1 MALNARENRIVV
13 QTLPSEI
20 EAEGFPTQVVAHAP
34 HRYAGPKSF
43 FLGLARSFDR
53 LAGQRAYRAV
63 ALVGAELA
71 IAFVA
76 AVSAIAII
84 QSGEFWRWRPEFLIA
99 GLILLGSKLVVGLAT
114 RAFSGRWRYVGV
126 RDAMIVTRAGVLA
139 AVLAFALF
147 AFLDLP
153 GVRLRLVGADA
164 VIYLVLACGM
174 RLAVRSLHE
183 WERRVRIGNGT
194 ARRRAV
200 IVGAGE
206 SGAALIKS
214 ILWSPK
220 LLMEPVA
227 VADDDPN
234 KHGSRLHGVPVA
246 GPVADLLHI
255 VEKYQADEIVI
266 AIPSATADQ
275 IGRVVDAC
283 VATRL
288 PFRIAPDPEDVL
300 RGRSGPSTFR
310 DVQPSDLLGRPQA
323 DLHVDELRAE
333 FQGARIVITGAAGS
347 IGSELVRQ
355 LVKLEPE
362 MIYLIDRNEN
372 ELFFLCEELARRE
385 PKAPLMDVIQDVR
398 DQRRMTRIMKEVRPT
413 HVFHAAAFKHVPL
426 MEFHLAEAV
435 ENNILGTW
443 TTLEAAHA
451 AHAGKFVLI
460 STDKAVR
467 PSSVMGGTKRFAEL
481 LVAEVTR
488 ENGMKGVIVRFGNVL
503 GSNGSVVPL
512 FQRQIA
518 AGGPVT
524 VTSREATRYFMTTP
538 EAAQLV
544 LQSVA
549 LPESA
554 GKVALL
560 DMGTPV
566 RIWDLAER
574 LIRLSGLRPGAD
586 IEIVETGLRP
596 GEKLHEELWWDS
608 GNAKPSTHPQIMLG
622 DVGASASN
630 TRNLVPLIRELVEKD
645 DPILLHQLLEDSVG
659 LTNGVHSVARQERPR
674 RTLPRRSS
682 GPQQAV
688 SGV

>member
-1 MALNARENRIVV
+1 VCLGVSR
-13 QTLPSEI
+13 TL
-20 EAEGFPTQVVAHAP
+20 
-34 HRYAGPKSF
+34 
-43 FLGLARSFDR
+43 DR
-53 LAGQRAYRAV
+53 LAAHRVWRGLTLA
-63 ALVGAELA
+63 GAELA
-71 IAFVA
+71 LALA
-76 AVSAIAII
+76 SALAAIAII
-84 QSGEFWRWRPEFLIA
+84 YSGEYWRWRPELLGAALVLI
-99 GLILLGSKLVVGLAT
+99 GSKLTVGVAT
-114 RAFSGRWRYVGV
+114 GAFAGRWRYVGV
-126 RDAMIVTRAGVLA
+126 RDAAIIARSALLAGALGFAILSWLDVVA
-139 AVLAFALF
+139 AN
-147 AFLDLP
+147 
-153 GVRLRLVGADA
+153 LRLVGADTT
-164 VIYLVLACGM
+164 IYLLLSCGT

-183 WERRVRIGNGT
+183 WERRVTVGNGT

-214 ILWSPK
+214 MLWSPK

-227 VADDDPN
+227 VVDDDRN
-234 KHGSRLHGVPVA
+234 KHGSRLHGVPVV
-246 GPVADLLHI
+246 GSVVQLADM
-255 VEKYQADEIVI
+255 VQKYQAHEIVI
-266 AIPSATADQ
+266 AIPSATGDQ
-275 IGRVVDAC
+275 MGRVVDAC

-300 RGRSGPSTFR
+300 SGRSGPSTLR
-310 DVQPSDLLGRPQA
+310 DVQPSDLLGRAQV
-323 DLHVDELRAE
+323 DLRVEELRAE

-355 LVKLEPE
+355 LVKLEPA
-362 MIYLIDRNEN
+362 MLYLIDRNEN
-372 ELFFLCEELARRE
+372 ELYFLCEELGRSE
-385 PKAPLMDVIQDVR
+385 PKAPVVEVIQDVR
-398 DQRRMTRIMKEVRPT
+398 DQRRMTRIMKEAQPT

-443 TTLEAAHA
+443 TTLEAAR
-451 AHAGKFVLI
+451 AGEAKKFVLI

-467 PSSVMGGTKRFAEL
+467 PSSVMGATKRFAEL
-481 LVAEVTR
+481 LAAEATQ

-586 IEIVETGLRP
+586 IEIVEIGLRP
-596 GEKLHEELWWDS
+596 GEKLHEELWWDAQ
-608 GNAKPSTHPQIMLG
+608 NATPSSHPQIMLG
-622 DVGASASN
+622 EAGAPATG
-630 TRNLVPLIRELVEKD
+630 TRTLIPLIRELVEKD
-645 DPILLHQLLEDSVG
+645 DPILLHHLLEESVG
-659 LTNGVHSVARQERPR
+659 LTNGQGVRDMRVRRQPSRQGAPSSPSLRVAGSP
-674 RTLPRRSS
+674 
-682 GPQQAV
+682 
-688 SGV
+688 

>member
-1 MALNARENRIVV
+1 MEP
-13 QTLPSEI
+13 LPSEI
-20 EAEGFPTQVVAHAP
+20 RLGPTAAPTTGSSRAP
-34 HRYAGPKSF
+34 HPSPALPAF
-43 FLGLARSFDR
+43 FIGLSRSLDR
-53 LAGQRAYRAV
+53 LAAHRISRAV
-63 ALVGAELA
+63 ILAGAELA
-71 IAFVA
+71 LAVVA
-76 AVSAIAII
+76 AIAAIAII
-84 QSGEFWRWRPEFLIA
+84 YSGEYWRWTPHLLLA
-99 GLILLGSKLVVGLAT
+99 GLILVGSKLTVGLVTGAL
-114 RAFSGRWRYVGV
+114 AGRWRYVGV
-126 RDAMIVTRAGVLA
+126 RDAATIARAGLLA
-139 AVLAFALF
+139 GGLAFALLVS
-147 AFLDLP
+147 LDLS
-153 GVRLRLVGADA
+153 GANLRLVGADA
-164 VIYLVLACGM
+164 VIYLLLSCGS
-174 RLAVRSLHE
+174 RLAIRSLHE
-183 WERRVRIGNGT
+183 WERRVRLGNGT
-194 ARRRAV
+194 ARRRALV
-200 IVGAGE
+200 IGAGE
-206 SGAALIKS
+206 SGSAVIKS

-227 VADDDPN
+227 VVDDDPH
-234 KHGSRLHGVPVA
+234 KHGSRLHGVPVV
-246 GPVADLLHI
+246 GSVAELRHI

-275 IGRVVDAC
+275 IGQVVEAC

-300 RGRSGPSTFR
+300 SGRSSPSMLR
-310 DVQPSDLLGRPQA
+310 DVQPSDLLGRAQA
-323 DLHVDELRAE
+323 DLHVDELRGE
-333 FQGARIVITGAAGS
+333 FEGARIVITGAAGS

-355 LVKLEPE
+355 LVKLEPAI
-362 MIYLIDRNEN
+362 IYLIDRNEN
-372 ELFFLCEELARRE
+372 DLYFLCEELGRRE
-385 PKAPLMDVIQDVR
+385 PKAPLVDVIQDVR
-398 DQRRMTRIMKEVRPT
+398 DQRRMTRIMKEVQPT

-435 ENNILGTW
+435 ENNILGTS
-443 TTLEAAHA
+443 TTLEAAQA
-451 AHAGKFVLI
+451 ARAGKFVLI

-467 PSSVMGGTKRFAEL
+467 PSSIMGATKRFAEL
-481 LVAEVTR
+481 LVAETTR
-488 ENGMKGVIVRFGNVL
+488 DNGMKGVIVRFGNVL

-608 GNAKPSTHPQIMLG
+608 ANAKPSSHPQIMLG
-622 DVGASASN
+622 EVGAPASH

-645 DPILLHQLLEDSVG
+645 DPILLHHLLEESVG
-659 LTNGVHSVARQERPR
+659 LTNGIHAAIRPERPR
-674 RTLPRRSS
+674 RTSPQRSS

-688 SGV
+688 SGF

>member
-1 MALNARENRIVV
+1 MHSHRPAHKSLLLALSR
-13 QTLPSEI
+13 
-20 EAEGFPTQVVAHAP
+20 F
-34 HRYAGPKSF
+34 
-43 FLGLARSFDR
+43 FDR
-53 LAGQRAYRAV
+53 LAGYRVYRAI
-63 ALVGAELA
+63 ALAGVELV
-71 IAFVA
+71 IALIA

-84 QSGEFWRWRPEFLIA
+84 QSGEFWKWHAPLLFA
-99 GLILLGSKLVVGLAT
+99 GLVLVSSKILVGIAT
-114 RAFSGRWRYVGV
+114 QSFSGRWRYVGV
-126 RDAMIVTRAGVLA
+126 RDAGIVTRAAVIA
-139 AVLAFALF
+139 AVLAFAALE
-147 AFLDLP
+147 FLNLA
-153 GVRLRLVGADA
+153 GVRLRLVGADV

-174 RLAVRSLHE
+174 RLMVRSLHE

-206 SGAALIKS
+206 SGSALIKNMQ
-214 ILWSPK
+214 WSPK

-227 VADDDPN
+227 VVDDDRN

-246 GPVADLLHI
+246 GPVAQLASI
-255 VEKYQADEIVI
+255 VQKCGADEIVI
-266 AIPSATADQ
+266 AIPSATRDQ

-283 VATRL
+283 ASTRL

-300 RGRSGPSTFR
+300 SGRSGPSTLR
-310 DVQPSDLLGRPQA
+310 EVQPSDLLGRAQA

-333 FQGARIVITGAAGS
+333 FEGARIVITGAAGS

-355 LVKLEPE
+355 LVKLEPAI
-362 MIYLIDRNEN
+362 IYLIDRNEN
-372 ELFFLCEELARRE
+372 ELFFLCEELGRRE
-385 PKAPLMDVIQDVR
+385 PDAPLVDVIQDVR
-398 DQRRMTRIMKEVRPT
+398 DQRRMTRIMKEVQPT

-435 ENNILGTW
+435 ENNILGTS

-451 AHAGKFVLI
+451 ANAGKFVLI

-467 PSSVMGGTKRFAEL
+467 PSSIMGATKRFAEL
-481 LVAEVTR
+481 LVAETTR
-488 ENGMKGVIVRFGNVL
+488 ANGMKGVIVRFGNVL

-574 LIRLSGLRPGAD
+574 LIRMSGLRPGAD
-586 IEIVETGLRP
+586 IEILETGLRP
-596 GEKLHEELWWDS
+596 GEKLHEELWWDAQ
-608 GNAKPSTHPQIMLG
+608 NAKPSSHPQIMLG
-622 DVGASASN
+622 DVGLSWSQ
-630 TRNLVPLIRELVEKD
+630 TRTLVPLIRELVEKD
-645 DPILLHQLLEDSVG
+645 DPILLHQLLQESVG
-659 LTNGVHSVARQERPR
+659 LTNGVHAVLHPERS
-674 RTLPRRSS
+674 RTPSRRSS

>member
-1 MALNARENRIVV
+1 MHVSVVPTTGSSRVAQPHPSPWVRAFLIGLSRSLDQLAAHRVSRALMLAGAEMALA
-13 QTLPSEI
+13 
-20 EAEGFPTQVVAHAP
+20 
-34 HRYAGPKSF
+34 
-43 FLGLARSFDR
+43 LA
-53 LAGQRAYRAV
+53 
-63 ALVGAELA
+63 
-71 IAFVA
+71 A
-76 AVSAIAII
+76 ATAAIAII
-84 QSGEFWRWRPEFLIA
+84 YSGEYWRWGPELLFA
-99 GLILLGSKLVVGLAT
+99 GLILVSTKLAVGLT
-114 RAFSGRWRYVGV
+114 TGAFAGRWRYVGV
-126 RDAMIVTRAGVLA
+126 RDAASIARSGLLAGGLA
-139 AVLAFALF
+139 YALLAYT
-147 AFLDLP
+147 DLV
-153 GVRLRLVGADA
+153 GANLRLVGADA
-164 VIYLVLACGM
+164 VIYLLLSCGS
-174 RLAVRSLHE
+174 RLAIRSLHE
-183 WERRVRIGNGT
+183 WERRVRMGNGT
-194 ARRRAV
+194 ARRRALV
-200 IVGAGE
+200 VGAGE
-206 SGAALIKS
+206 SGSALLKS
-214 ILWSPK
+214 MLWSPK

-227 VADDDPN
+227 VVDDDPN
-234 KHGSRLHGVPVA
+234 KHGSRLHGAPVT
-246 GPVADLLHI
+246 GPVADLRSI
-255 VEKYQADEIVI
+255 IEKYQADEIVI

-300 RGRSGPSTFR
+300 SGRSGPSTLR
-310 DVQPSDLLGRPQA
+310 EVQPSDLLGRAQA
-323 DLHVDELRAE
+323 DLRVDELRAE
-333 FQGARIVITGAAGS
+333 FEGSRVVITGAAGS

-355 LVKLEPE
+355 LVKLEPAI
-362 MIYLIDRNEN
+362 IYLIDRNEN
-372 ELFFLCEELARRE
+372 DLFFLCEELARRA
-385 PKAPLMDVIQDVR
+385 PKAPLVDVIQDVR
-398 DQRRMTRIMKEVRPT
+398 DQRRMTRIMKEVQPT

-435 ENNILGTW
+435 ENNILGTA

-451 AHAGKFVLI
+451 AQAGKFVLI

-467 PSSVMGGTKRFAEL
+467 PSSVMGATKRFAEL
-481 LVAEVTR
+481 LVAEATR

-574 LIRLSGLRPGAD
+574 LVRLSGLRLGAD

-608 GNAKPSTHPQIMLG
+608 ANAEPSSHPKIMLG
-622 DVGASASN
+622 QVGGAVRN
-630 TRNLVPLIRELVEKD
+630 TRALVPLIRELVEKD
-645 DPILLHQLLEDSVG
+645 DPILLHQLLEESVG
-659 LTNGVHSVARQERPR
+659 LTNGVHAVVRHARSRQPPVA
-674 RTLPRRSS
+674 RRSS
-682 GPQQAV
+682 DQQV
-688 SGV
+688 IGL

>member
-1 MALNARENRIVV
+1 MFL
-13 QTLPSEI
+13 
-20 EAEGFPTQVVAHAP
+20 
-34 HRYAGPKSF
+34 
-43 FLGLARSFDR
+43 LGLARSFDR
-53 LAGQRAYRAV
+53 LAGQREYRAV
-63 ALVGAELA
+63 ALAGAEFA
-71 IAFVA
+71 IAFTA

-84 QSGEFWRWRPEFLIA
+84 QSGEFWHWRPAFLIA
-99 GLILLGSKLVVGLAT
+99 GLILLGSKLVVGIAT
-114 RAFSGRWRYVGV
+114 NAFSGRWRYVGV

-153 GVRLRLVGADA
+153 AVRLRLAGADA
-164 VIYLVLACGM
+164 VIYIVLACGM

-200 IVGAGE
+200 VVGAGE

-227 VADDDPN
+227 VVDDDSN

-246 GPVADLLHI
+246 GPVGDLRSI

-300 RGRSGPSTFR
+300 RGRSGASTFR
-310 DVQPSDLLGRPQA
+310 DVQPSDLLGRAQA

-362 MIYLIDRNEN
+362 IIYLIDRYEN

-467 PSSVMGGTKRFAEL
+467 PSSVMGATKRFAEL
-481 LVAEVTR
+481 LVAEETR

-549 LPESA
+549 LPDSA

-608 GNAKPSTHPQIMLG
+608 ANAKPSSHPKIMLG
-622 DVGASASN
+622 EVGGRAAGI
-630 TRNLVPLIRELVEKD
+630 RALVPLIRELVEKD
-645 DPILLHQLLEDSVG
+645 DPILLHQVLAESVG
-659 LTNGVHSVARQERPR
+659 LTNGAHVASRSEGPERSR
-674 RTLPRRSS
+674 ASHRRS
-682 GPQQAV
+682 GPAQQVMGA
-688 SGV
+688 

>member
-1 MALNARENRIVV
+1 MEP
-13 QTLPSEI
+13 LPSAI
-20 EAEGFPTQVVAHAP
+20 RLATAATLTTGSSRAAHP
-34 HRYAGPKSF
+34 HAHPRPPVRAF
-43 FLGLARSFDR
+43 FLSFARSLDR
-53 LAGQRAYRAV
+53 LAAHRISRTLTLA
-63 ALVGAELA
+63 GAELA
-71 IAFVA
+71 LALA
-76 AVSAIAII
+76 AATAAIAII
-84 QSGEFWRWRPEFLIA
+84 YSGEYWRWGPELFFA
-99 GLILLGSKLVVGLAT
+99 GLILVGTKLAVGLAMG
-114 RAFSGRWRYVGV
+114 AFAGRWRYVGV
-126 RDAMIVTRAGVLA
+126 RDASLITRSALLAGGLA
-139 AVLAFALF
+139 YALLASTALVG
-147 AFLDLP
+147 A
-153 GVRLRLVGADA
+153 RLRLVGADA
-164 VIYLVLACGM
+164 VIYLLLSCGS
-174 RLAVRSLHE
+174 RLAIRSLHE

-194 ARRRAV
+194 ARRRAL
-200 IVGAGE
+200 IIGAGE
-206 SGAALIKS
+206 SGSALIKS
-214 ILWSPK
+214 MLWSPK

-227 VADDDPN
+227 VVDDDAN
-234 KHGSRLHGVPVA
+234 KHGSRLHGAPVA
-246 GPVADLLHI
+246 GSVSELQRI

-300 RGRSGPSTFR
+300 SGRSGPSTLR
-310 DVQPSDLLGRPQA
+310 DVQPSDLLGRAQA
-323 DLHVDELRAE
+323 DLRVDELRAE
-333 FQGARIVITGAAGS
+333 FEGARVVITGAAGS

-362 MIYLIDRNEN
+362 IVYLIDRNEN

-385 PKAPLMDVIQDVR
+385 PKAPLVDVIQDVR
-398 DQRRMTRIMKEVRPT
+398 DQRRMTRIMKEVQPT

-435 ENNILGTW
+435 ENNILGTA

-467 PSSVMGGTKRFAEL
+467 PSSVMGATKRFAEL
-481 LVAEVTR
+481 LVAETTR
-488 ENGMKGVIVRFGNVL
+488 DNGMKGVIVRFGNVL

-608 GNAKPSTHPQIMLG
+608 ANAKPSSHPKIMLG
-622 DVGASASN
+622 EVGLSWSQ
-630 TRNLVPLIRELVEKD
+630 TRTLVPLIRELVEKD
-645 DPILLHQLLEDSVG
+645 DPILLHQLLQESVG
-659 LTNGVHSVARQERPR
+659 LTNGHSAHSVRLPNR
-674 RTLPRRSS
+674 LPRTGTPSS
-682 GPQQAV
+682 SNIRAV
-688 SGV
+688 GSP

>member
-1 MALNARENRIVV
+1 M
-13 QTLPSEI
+13 
-20 EAEGFPTQVVAHAP
+20 
-34 HRYAGPKSF
+34 
-43 FLGLARSFDR
+43 
-53 LAGQRAYRAV
+53 
-63 ALVGAELA
+63 
-71 IAFVA
+71 
-76 AVSAIAII
+76 
-84 QSGEFWRWRPEFLIA
+84 
-99 GLILLGSKLVVGLAT
+99 
-114 RAFSGRWRYVGV
+114 
-126 RDAMIVTRAGVLA
+126 
-139 AVLAFALF
+139 
-147 AFLDLP
+147 
-153 GVRLRLVGADA
+153 
-164 VIYLVLACGM
+164 
-174 RLAVRSLHE
+174 
-183 WERRVRIGNGT
+183 RIGNGT

-200 IVGAGE
+200 VVGAGE

-227 VADDDPN
+227 VVDDDSN

-246 GPVADLLHI
+246 GPVGDLRSI

-300 RGRSGPSTFR
+300 RGRSGASTFR
-310 DVQPSDLLGRPQA
+310 DVQPSDLLGRAQA

-362 MIYLIDRNEN
+362 IIYLIDRYEN

-467 PSSVMGGTKRFAEL
+467 PSSVMGATKRFAEL
-481 LVAEVTR
+481 LVAEETR

-549 LPESA
+549 LPDSA

-608 GNAKPSTHPQIMLG
+608 ANAKPSSHPKIMLG
-622 DVGASASN
+622 EVGGRAAGI
-630 TRNLVPLIRELVEKD
+630 RALVPLIRELVEKD
-645 DPILLHQLLEDSVG
+645 DPILLHQVLAESVG
-659 LTNGVHSVARQERPR
+659 LTNGAHVASRSEGHQGNRPSH
-674 RTLPRRSS
+674 RRS
-682 GPQQAV
+682 GPAQQVIGA
-688 SGV
+688 